1 MKDRFFYGFIAGIIG
16 GIVPL
21 LISFGC
27 KTLGLTTIVWVDFM
41 STFMLAR
48 RPANAAEIAFFI
60 VIQFIFLGVLGAI
73 FAMILPYISG
83 DRPLFKGAV
92 YGVTVWYILFSIPY
106 LLQLHDLEK
115 VPLKTAIVH
124 SVISLLW
131 GIALADV
138 LKRLYNR
145 EAKA

>member
-73 FAMILPYISG
+73 FAMILPYI
-83 DRPLFKGAV
+83 R
-92 YGVTVWYILFSIPY
+92 
-106 LLQLHDLEK
+106 
-115 VPLKTAIVH
+115 
-124 SVISLLW
+124 
-131 GIALADV
+131 
-138 LKRLYNR
+138 
-145 EAKA
+145 